1 VEGLG
6 LCAKI
11 CIHSRWLSQADAG
24 ARGEDVEALAHWL
37 VQLRGYA
44 HRVQAL
50 ADDSRIPH
58 QRVMLMDPRRA
69 LDILREGEET
79 LRRIRLASPQA

>member
-1 VEGLG
+1 
-6 LCAKI
+6 
-11 CIHSRWLSQADAG
+11 
-24 ARGEDVEALAHWL
+24 

-69 LDILREGEET
+69 LDILRECEET